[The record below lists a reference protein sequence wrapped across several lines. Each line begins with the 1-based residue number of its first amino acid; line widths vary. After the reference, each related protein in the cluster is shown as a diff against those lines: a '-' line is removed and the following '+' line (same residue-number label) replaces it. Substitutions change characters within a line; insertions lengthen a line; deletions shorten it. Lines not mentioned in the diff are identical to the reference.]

1 MATSELPGSLPDQLE
16 SLETTFVRVNT
27 RLVVIA
33 LALLGLVVGA
43 GVISRHLF
51 MTRATRGLRENARR
65 LYASD
70 ESKQKQQ

>member
-43 GVISRHLF
+43 GVISRPC
-51 MTRATRGLRENARR
+51 
-65 LYASD
+65 S
-70 ESKQKQQ
+70 